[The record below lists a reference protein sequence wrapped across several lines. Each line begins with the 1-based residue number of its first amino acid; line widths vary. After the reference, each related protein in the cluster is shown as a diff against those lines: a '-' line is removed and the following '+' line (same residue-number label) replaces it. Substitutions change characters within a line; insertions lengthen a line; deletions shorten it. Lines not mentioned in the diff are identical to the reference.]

1 MNEAENLFDNV
12 KAISIV
18 PYQFGIQSRYPKHPL
33 KLEGISLID
42 EFESFLRTY
51 DGKTEYLTE
60 NQVSYSVVD
69 VCREGNRFLYGWIK
83 FGHWGITSELVNI
96 HTQATRERTQDD
108 CELLKYFFIIEFS
121 RCVPAH
127 FLLIVHKRVNS
138 SALSVLRVLTK
149 NFWVQHMKL
158 ERGSFVLDDRAL
170 LSQDYYDNVIRK
182 KLLHVTFTWPTIK
195 NDIADCVFDG
205 MSTRENQG
213 KMSLRLSPDHGVL
226 KSFLTRKFPREGV
239 AVLENYDK
247 CKDVRVTVN
256 IGKGKQKRERVVK
269 LGHSMPLINMPVEI
283 TEVVELD
290 KEGIPTTESIL
301 RISKDVLQSVY
312 PTVGWIP
319 EDANVC

>member
-1 MNEAENLFDNV
+1 
-12 KAISIV
+12 
-18 PYQFGIQSRYPKHPL
+18 
-33 KLEGISLID
+33 
-42 EFESFLRTY
+42 
-51 DGKTEYLTE
+51 
-60 NQVSYSVVD
+60 
-69 VCREGNRFLYGWIK
+69 
-83 FGHWGITSELVNI
+83 
-96 HTQATRERTQDD
+96 
-108 CELLKYFFIIEFS
+108 
-121 RCVPAH
+121 
-127 FLLIVHKRVNS
+127 
-138 SALSVLRVLTK
+138 
-149 NFWVQHMKL
+149 
-158 ERGSFVLDDRAL
+158 
-170 LSQDYYDNVIRK
+170 
-182 KLLHVTFTWPTIK
+182 
-195 NDIADCVFDG
+195 
-205 MSTRENQG
+205 
-213 KMSLRLSPDHGVL
+213 MSLRLSPDHGVL